1 MKTFDFI
8 IIGGGASGLLLAEAL
23 GSDPYF
29 GEKRIALIEK
39 ESKTA
44 NDRTWCF
51 WEEGQGPF
59 DDILFRQWDHLRF
72 KGPDFEE
79 KLPLGRF
86 SYKMLRAD
94 AFYHAYYDRIASY
107 PNITLI
113 REAVEKI
120 EEKESGAAVFTQ
132 ANQYNATLVFS
143 SVLFQARD
151 SLMQPYPVLQQ
162 HFLGWHLKTR
172 KPVFDPQAATFMDF
186 SIPQDGN
193 TRFMYILPFSDTE
206 AIVEYTLFS
215 EQLLEPSEYEQA
227 LTDYIKNDLNCDQYE
242 IIDTERGSIPMTSN
256 HFTAADSTHI
266 IHIGI
271 AGGWAKA
278 STGYTFWSSAQ
289 KAQKLVRALKTGG
302 KLQMATKNKFWYY
315 DMLLLSVLA
324 RHNDRGNEV
333 FSSLFKK
340 LEPEIILRFL
350 HEKTSLREDLKI
362 ISSSPK
368 KMFIGAF
375 WHALVN
381 NLF

>member
-1 MKTFDFI
+1 
-8 IIGGGASGLLLAEAL
+8 
-23 GSDPYF
+23 
-29 GEKRIALIEK
+29 
-39 ESKTA
+39 
-44 NDRTWCF
+44 
-51 WEEGQGPF
+51 
-59 DDILFRQWDHLRF
+59 
-72 KGPDFEE
+72 
-79 KLPLGRF
+79 
-86 SYKMLRAD
+86 MLRAD

-143 SVLFQARD
+143 SVLFQDRD